1 MCPRLQ
7 RGFGVIAAIVILV
20 ILSILATFILVLSS
34 NQQHDVALD
43 FDGAR
48 AYAAAMSGSEWGV
61 AQAAGVAGVC
71 PIPATNLGP
80 INNMTVTVTGVVV
93 AAGPALEA
101 GLGTI
106 CLITSTA
113 CNLPVGGP
121 CPGNT
126 ASPTYIERQ
135 IIALP
140 ER

>member
-20 ILSILATFILVLSS
+20 IIAILATFILVLSN
-34 NQQHDVALD
+34 NQQHDAALD
-43 FDGAR
+43 LDGAR

-61 AQAAGVAGVC
+61 AQAVRGGLC
-71 PIPATNLGP
+71 PIPATNFGL

-93 AAGPALEA
+93 AAGDAVEA

-113 CNLPVGGP
+113 CNLPVGGA

-126 ASPTYIERQ
+126 ASPTYVERQ

>member
-1 MCPRLQ
+1 MCPRSQ

-20 ILSILATFILVLSS
+20 IMAILATFILVLSN
-34 NQQHDVALD
+34 NQQHDAALD
-43 FDGAR
+43 LDGAR

-61 AQAAGVAGVC
+61 ARAAG
-71 PIPATNLGP
+71 PAPNCAFGAQNMGP
-80 INNMTVTVTGVVV
+80 INGMTVTVTGAV
-93 AAGPALEA
+93 AAAGDALEA

-106 CLITSTA
+106 CLIRSTA
-113 CNLPVGGP
+113 CNLPVGGA